1 MPIVLSQVGA
11 QYVEISVLSSGLDAA
26 AMPIPDKG
34 AEMRLAL
41 RIVAALVLL
50 VVVFVVALLAWLIYP
65 GQPGASRAL
74 RFEQYVLL
82 PRHGL
87 MNVLDYMNVDGHWL
101 FVGGTSAGS
110 VIRIDLDAK
119 NPSVSEWRDDGRVHG
134 IAIAGSRD
142 LAFVTRSEV
151 NAVDA
156 FSPSAMKRVGRIPV
170 PDDPDAILY
179 DPRHDLIYVANGDAE
194 VATLIDPG
202 PRSRVGTI
210 ALGGKPEFAAF
221 DPRSGLVYQNIQS
234 TSELVAVDLAKRRI
248 VGRWPLK
255 PCEDPTGLAI
265 DSALRRAFAV
275 CGKNALM
282 VVFDLERHR
291 VIAQLKI
298 GTGPDAVAFDPG
310 LKRIYATG
318 LGGQVSVTQQ
328 LGADA
333 YRNLDIVSTHFAAHT
348 LAIDLRTHKVYVGY
362 ASLAVSPRIAVF
374 SPGD

>member
-1 MPIVLSQVGA
+1 
-11 QYVEISVLSSGLDAA
+11 
-26 AMPIPDKG
+26 
-34 AEMRLAL
+34 MRLAL
-41 RIVAALVLL
+41 RIVASIALLL
-50 VVVFVVALLAWLIYP
+50 LILVAAGLAWLIYP
-65 GQPGASRAL
+65 GHPDASRAL
-74 RFEQYVLL
+74 RFEQFVQL

-87 MNVLDYMNVDGHWL
+87 LNVLDYMNVEGHWL

-110 VIRIDLDAK
+110 VIRIDLSPK
-119 NPSVSEWRDDGRVHG
+119 TPSVSEWRDDGRVHG

-142 LAFVTRSEV
+142 LAFATRSEV

-156 FSPSAMKRVGRIPV
+156 FSPSTMKRVSRIPV

-179 DPRHDLIYVANGDAE
+179 DPMHDLIYVANGDAG
-194 VATLIDPG
+194 VATLIDPAQ
-202 PRSRVGTI
+202 RAKVGTI

-221 DPRSGLVYQNIQS
+221 DPRSGLVYQNVES
-234 TSELVAVDLAKRRI
+234 TGELVAVDLAKRRI
-248 VGRWPLK
+248 VGRWSLS
-255 PCEDPTGLAI
+255 PCEGPTGIAI
-265 DSALRRAFAV
+265 DTALRRAFAV
-275 CGKNALM
+275 CGKNALL
-282 VVFDLERHR
+282 VVFDLERDR

-298 GTGPDAVAFDPG
+298 GNGPDAVAFDPG

-348 LAIDLRTHKVYVGY
+348 LAIDPRTHKVYVGY

-374 SPGD
+374 SAGD